1 MDILRVLSI
10 ENNLK
15 LKLVEK
21 VFVYNFKRSKSFL
34 QSNNYFQSIL
44 YFLKKLD
51 FESKWCNSTLYFLLF
66 ILIHLW
72 KHVISCCCIKGRRD
86 SFPLV
91 GIIYDL
97 FCGQVRTLE
106 CKMHDE
112 KVERFSVVNLYSWVM
127 YEVGVKNNIVLHC
140 KKTSSILLF

>member
-1 MDILRVLSI
+1 MI
-10 ENNLK
+10 
-15 LKLVEK
+15 EK
-21 VFVYNFKRSKSFL
+21 VFVYNFKRSKRFL
-34 QSNNYFQSIL
+34 QSNNYFQNIL
-44 YFLKKLD
+44 YFLKKLQ
-51 FESKWCNSTLYFLLF
+51 TLKANDVIQHSIFCCFF

-72 KHVISCCCIKGRRD
+72 KHVISCCCIKVRRD

-97 FCGQVRTLE
+97 FCGQVSTLE
-106 CKMHDE
+106 CKMRDE

-127 YEVGVKNNIVLHC
+127 YEVGVKNNILLHY